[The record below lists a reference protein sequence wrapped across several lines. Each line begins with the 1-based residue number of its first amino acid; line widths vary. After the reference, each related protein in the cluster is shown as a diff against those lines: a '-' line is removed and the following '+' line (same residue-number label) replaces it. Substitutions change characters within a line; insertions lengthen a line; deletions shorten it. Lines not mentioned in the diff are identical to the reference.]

1 MSDGLCDFN
10 AIAVKGLAG
19 TIDSLGF
26 GEARKLPA
34 LLERLN
40 DPGSTAWA
48 VKQGSRKK
56 EREDETVRAEAME
69 TAPGREDETV
79 RAEAMETAPLA
90 LLADAAV
97 LAPDM
102 LRLEDTFLHLTASG
116 CGSIACI

>member
-1 MSDGLCDFN
+1 MSDGLYDFN

-34 LLERLN
+34 LLERLS

-48 VKQGSRKK
+48 VKQGSRNK
-56 EREDETVRAEAME
+56 E
-69 TAPGREDETV
+69 REDETV